1 MRVLLSTIGLAT
13 VLSLGA
19 AMVVDQFLSERI
31 AILGSFAGLVR
42 SYNTGIAFSLSLGP
56 LQNLLIVAVLIVV
69 AVVAFRTAKTL
80 FDQIGFGLI
89 VGGGLANV
97 IDRLLDGR
105 VTDFFQVGTFP
116 IFNLADACIN
126 VGIACLLFAALRK
139 R

>member
-1 MRVLLSTIGLAT
+1 
-13 VLSLGA
+13 
-19 AMVVDQFLSERI
+19 MVVDQFLSERI